1 MSIVIGRAAVVA
13 MTTPRILNVISVIYY
28 VTVQLVPII
37 VTDTVARQTDATVQ
51 RISTVLLYGL
61 CQLDLTVT
69 RENEKQRSASY
80 LLTRPT
86 FQRET
91 TRTRVVRLGGSQL
104 DLPQTFQS

>member
-51 RISTVLLYGL
+51 RISTVLLGL